1 MSALDVIRLF
11 LHVLS
16 ATVWVGGQIT
26 VAGLLPTLR
35 ALGTEAPKAVA
46 QGFRRIAWPAFGVLV
61 LTGIWNVLAEKP
73 SEFNRGVLT
82 AKVVAVVASGAAAYL
97 HERASSRRGLAVW
110 GAVSFLAALTAVL
123 LGVILGGEA
132 G

>member
-1 MSALDVIRLF
+1 VSALDVIRLF
-11 LHVLS
+11 LHVLA

-26 VAGLLPTLR
+26 LAGLLPTLR
-35 ALGTEAPKAVA
+35 ALGAEAPKAVA
-46 QGFRRIAWPAFGVLV
+46 QAFRRVAWPAFAVLV
-61 LTGIWNVLAEKP
+61 LTGIWNVLAEDP

-82 AKVVAVVASGAAAYL
+82 AKVIAVAVSGVAAYA
-97 HERASSRRGLAVW
+97 HERASSKRGLAVW
-110 GAVSFLAALTAVL
+110 GALSFVAALTALL